1 MKLNKLFQTTAV
13 LAVVFAF
20 VGCDDEF
27 STIGGEIITNPSN
40 VEIREV
46 EVNAYSQKV
55 NSIQTN
61 NLSNHILGVYNHPS
75 YGEKTAS
82 LVSQLSLS
90 LENPDF
96 GDNVELDSVVM
107 TIPYFSTEIDG
118 TEEDEIIYELD
129 SLYGDESFK
138 LSVYETSY
146 FLNDLDPDVDFEQ
159 RQAYYSDQQDL
170 LEQNIVGE
178 PLLVE
183 ENFKPSKVSFTTYE
197 VDAVGENDTV
207 VNTPALRLKLPNNY
221 FKDKII
227 DKEGST
233 DLLNNGNFRNYLR
246 NFLIKAEPNGS
257 GGSQIMLDFSTQST
271 PPRIS
276 IYYKRDSEEEVED
289 GQEPEKVRDSY
300 VLYLSGN
307 RFNTFE
313 GEFPENITQ
322 AISSQSQET
331 GAENLYVNAQEGSMA
346 VIELFPNEAVLDDI
360 RNEELL
366 VNEADLTFYVNNDLM
381 SEGGE
386 PRRLYLY
393 DLDNNTILGDY
404 AIDLSFNPANPDAS
418 LTNFSEVVAEDENGK
433 YYNIRVTNHV
443 SGIINDERDN
453 VKLGLVI
460 VPNINSVVARDSQG
474 SILGPI
480 MSATR
485 GLPDPID
492 QIPTVNSLTPTGT
505 ILHGNLSNDEDK
517 RLKLKIY
524 YTNYN
529 N

>member
-1 MKLNKLFQTTAV
+1 MKLNRLFQTTAI

-61 NLSNHILGVYNHPS
+61 NLTNHILGVYNHPV
-75 YGEKTAS
+75 YGESTAS
-82 LVSQLSLS
+82 LVSQLSMS
-90 LENPDF
+90 TENPDF

-107 TIPYFSTEIDG
+107 TIPYFSSEIDG
-118 TEEDEIIYELD
+118 STEDEVLYELD
-129 SLYGDESFK
+129 SLYGSETFK
-138 LSVYETSY
+138 LSIYETSY
-146 FLNDLDPDVDFEQ
+146 FLNDLDPELDFEQ
-159 RQAYYSDQQDL
+159 RQAYYSDQQNL

-178 PLLVE
+178 PIFVE
-183 ENFKPSKVSFTTYE
+183 ENFKPSNASFTTYE
-197 VDAVGENDTV
+197 VDPVGENDTL
-207 VNTPALRLKLPNNY
+207 VNTPALRVKLPLNY
-221 FKDKII
+221 FQEKII

-233 DLLNNGNFRNYLR
+233 DLLNNSNFRNYLR
-246 NFLIKAEPNGS
+246 NFFIKAEPNGS
-257 GGSQIMLDFSTQST
+257 GGSQVMLDFSTQSK

-276 IYYKRDSEEEVED
+276 IYYTRDSENVPEGED
-289 GQEPEKVRDSY
+289 PERIRDSF
-300 VLYLSGN
+300 LLFLSGN

-313 GEFPENITQ
+313 GEFPADITQ
-322 AISSQSQET
+322 AISTQSAET
-331 GAENLYVNAQEGSMA
+331 GAENLYINAQEGSMA
-346 VIELFPNEAVLDDI
+346 VIELFPEQAVLDDI

-366 VNEADLTFYVNNDLM
+366 VNEADLVFYVNDALM
-381 SEGGE
+381 GEGGE

-393 DLDNNTILGDY
+393 DLTNNDIIGDY
-404 AIDLSFNPANPDAS
+404 AIDLSFNPASPETS
-418 LTNFSEVVAEDENGK
+418 LTNFSEVVAEDETGK
-433 YYNIRVTNHV
+433 FYKLRVTNHV

-460 VPNINSVVARDSQG
+460 VPNINAVVGRDSQG
-474 SILGPI
+474 RILGPL

-485 GLPDPID
+485 GMTDLID
-492 QIPTVNSLTPTGT
+492 RIPSVNSLTPTGT
-505 ILHGNLSNDEDK
+505 ILHGNQSNDDDK

-529 N
+529 